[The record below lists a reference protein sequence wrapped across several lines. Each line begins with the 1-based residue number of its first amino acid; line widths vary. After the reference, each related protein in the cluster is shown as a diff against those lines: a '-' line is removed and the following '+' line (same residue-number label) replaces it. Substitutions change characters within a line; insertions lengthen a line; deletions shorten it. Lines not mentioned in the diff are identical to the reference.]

1 MADIAAWLPSTRLGW
16 LLVERFVRAASVE
29 RDVMRGACPH
39 IIPSRAVLV
48 GPTEA
53 LPNQDLPLPQCSRGD
68 LASRSCAVPAW
79 RLYRAAGPVS
89 LSRGLVL
96 RWSFFLLVR

>member
-1 MADIAAWLPSTRLGW
+1 MAAWLPSTRLGW
-16 LLVERFVRAASVE
+16 LSVERFVRAASVG

-39 IIPSRAVLV
+39 IILSRAVLV

-68 LASRSCAVPAW
+68 LASRSYVVPAS
-79 RLYRAAGPVS
+79 RLYRAAGLVS
-89 LSRGLVL
+89 LFRGLVL
-96 RWSFFLLVR
+96 RWWFFLLVR